1 MSAFD
6 DAAREVANLTKRV
19 ADLEEMVRTLA
30 ARKDAPARIAYKP
43 SEVAAM
49 LGKNTRTIHQW
60 IKDGRLP
67 AEEMDGG
74 RYAIPAYAVEAIG
87 RRSA

>member
-6 DAAREVANLTKRV
+6 DAAREIDQLTRRLTE
-19 ADLEEMVRTLA
+19 LETQVRSLLD
-30 ARKDAPARIAYKP
+30 RREGPARTAYKP

-49 LGKNTRTIHQW
+49 LGKNTATIREW

-67 AEEMDGG
+67 AEDLGG
-74 RYAIPAYAVEAIG
+74 HYAIPASAVDAIG
-87 RRSA
+87 RRAS

>member
-6 DAAREVANLTKRV
+6 DAARDMANLVQRV
-19 ADLEEMVRTLA
+19 ADLENQVKSLLARREGLART
-30 ARKDAPARIAYKP
+30 AYKP

-49 LGKNTRTIHQW
+49 LGKNPATIREW

-67 AEEMDGG
+67 AEDMGG
-74 RYAIPAYAVEAIG
+74 WYAVPASAVEAIS